1 MCKELRMASLL
12 NHIVQITAHRDHR
25 DRSAARTRDIP
36 RIIGAAI
43 QWVIALQI
51 HQQLRHVGFAQYD
64 RAGCAQAGRVHI
76 VMRRQ

>member
-12 NHIVQITAHRDHR
+12 NHIVEITAHRDHR

-51 HQQLRHVGFAQYD
+51 HQHLRFRRRLNQSGSGPLRQQND
-64 RAGCAQAGRVHI
+64 RGQH
-76 VMRRQ
+76 